1 MADELTAAGKY
12 FLISVPDFAN
22 DPVGRAKALEIPKEG
37 EPGAPEGED
46 ELEAAKNLA
55 AADRRNQPMTA
66 FLRMGSFHENA
77 ASAGGAVQR
86 SYELAKQAQVVST
99 SQGGPPTL
107 PFGAEVDNLTDVGI
121 KGVDGDKE
129 RGVFLGDQRNKYDK
143 DGTKHS
149 VAERLEQSAALLSR
163 GGWWD
168 HSDGNRVSTTYGD
181 KVEVIRGN
189 YKMVVMHRQDSP
201 ANSGGW
207 DLSGGHIQDL
217 GPASMPGASVRLEFR
232 PGTFG
237 QKNGLGTWHLENT
250 TNNFNQTSD
259 FAGDFYEH
267 WYGDH
272 KESTTGS
279 ENPQPFNE
287 ALAKPYGNP
296 AIIEKTWASKI
307 EGYTVSSAWRIP
319 SIKEETYATTTS
331 SLTDV
336 SSSITETT
344 YCDGTISSST
354 GSAARRVPKMSEST
368 YATLSEGTTDV
379 LTSIEN
385 NIIGAA
391 TITNTIGA
399 SAEVTTAATL
409 NSLTMVGV
417 TTDITLAG
425 ALEEV
430 TLAAHHGSLEV
441 ALHADEIFL
450 GTKLSIQL
458 GPVVSFEYP
467 ETKELRIK
475 DVKAAIDKTT
485 ATLKEIRAAI
495 QFTRAAMKQDY
506 VGMMIALGI

>member
-12 FLISVPDFAN
+12 FLLSVPDFAN
-22 DPVGRAKALEIPKEG
+22 DPVGDASV
-37 EPGAPEGED
+37 
-46 ELEAAKNLA
+46 
-55 AADRRNQPMTA
+55 DRRSQPMTS
-66 FLRMGSFHENA
+66 FLRLGAFHENMA
-77 ASAGGAVQR
+77 NAGGAVQR
-86 SYELAKQAQVVST
+86 AFDLAKQAQVVST

-107 PFGAEVDNLTDVGI
+107 PFGAEVDNITDVGI
-121 KGVDGDKE
+121 NG
-129 RGVFLGDQRNKYDK
+129 RGVFLADQRTKYPE
-143 DGTKHS
+143 DGTVPS
-149 VAERLEQSAALLSR
+149 VENRLEQSAALLTR

-168 HSDGNRVSTTYGD
+168 HSDGNRISTTYGD

-189 YKMVVMHRQDSP
+189 FKMVVMHRQDDAES
-201 ANSGGW
+201 AGGW
-207 DLSGGHIQDL
+207 DVSGGHIQDL

-237 QKNGLGTWHLENT
+237 QKGGLGTWHLENT

-287 ALAKPYGNP
+287 ALEKPYGNP

-307 EGYTVSSAWRIP
+307 EGYTGSNAWRIP
-319 SIKEETYATTTS
+319 TIREDTFAVITS

-336 SSSITETT
+336 STSITETT
-344 YCDGTISSST
+344 YCDGTITSRTGSSS
-354 GSAARRVPKMSEST
+354 RRVPTMVEST
-368 YATLSEGTTDV
+368 YATSTEATTDV
-379 LTSIEN
+379 TTQVET
-385 NIIGAA
+385 NIVGASV
-391 TITNTIGA
+391 TTNTIGA
-399 SAEVTTAATL
+399 AVETTMAGTL
-409 NSLTMVGV
+409 NSVTMVGV
-417 TTDITLAG
+417 STDVTMAK

-430 TLAAHHGSLEV
+430 TLAAHHGSVELV
-441 ALHADEIFL
+441 AHADEVFI

-467 ETKELRIK
+467 DTTEIRIK
-475 DVKAAIDKTT
+475 DLKAALDKTAT
-485 ATLKEIRAAI
+485 TLKEIHAGI
-495 QFTRAAMKQDY
+495 QFVRAAMKQDY